1 MEDNV
6 TTEVV
11 ATPTD
16 SANMYVDNMY
26 SISDMYLLH
35 YVFILL
41 AVAVLTKFMFRK
53 MYVNILG
60 GRKGE

>member
-1 MEDNV
+1 MGEYS
-6 TTEVV
+6 TELV

-16 SANMYVDNMY
+16 NFNMYEDNMY

-41 AVAVLTKFMFRK
+41 VVAVLTKFMFRK